1 METQPYWE
9 MTGALAYVGV
19 CGEAPSVVLVEEA
32 ECISYVKETLF
43 KWKVAYFAFYHE
55 NKEQITPQ
63 LTRIRMSK
71 LCIRETIIE

>member
-1 METQPYWE
+1 METQLYWE

-19 CGEAPSVVLVEEA
+19 CGEAPSVVFVEEA

-43 KWKVAYFAFYHE
+43 KWMEAAFYHE
-55 NKEQITPQ
+55 NKEQITPL
-63 LTRIRMSK
+63 LTRICMSK

>member
-1 METQPYWE
+1 METLPYWE

-43 KWKVAYFAFYHE
+43 KWKVA
-55 NKEQITPQ
+55 
-63 LTRIRMSK
+63 
-71 LCIRETIIE
+71 